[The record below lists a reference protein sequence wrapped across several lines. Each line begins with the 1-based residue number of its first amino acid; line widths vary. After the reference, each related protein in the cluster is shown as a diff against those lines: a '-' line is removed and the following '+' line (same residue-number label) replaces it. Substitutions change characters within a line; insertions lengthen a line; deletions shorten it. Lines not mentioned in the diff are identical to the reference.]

1 MSSIWTVRRSAA
13 DSKIA
18 GLCGGVAEQWGVD
31 AVLVR
36 VGFVLLALSGGIG
49 VVLYLAGWLMIPL
62 AGQTRSHLYD
72 VVPQSQH
79 WPRGL
84 KIVVVA
90 IACVLGAVLLAP
102 VLPFGIGS
110 ALVLAAIWYFGYYQH
125 RRPNPADDPDRASN
139 TLSGSGPEAAPDDQ
153 PQYQYFTFADP
164 TTPFAEAA
172 TAWQQRMRDHQ
183 NGRVGL
189 PYPVPQPHP
198 AGRESATYP
207 ARDHDAYLASADP
220 VGLYHPASASISSGG
235 TSSGVATATRPVGR
249 ALSRP
254 AKRLRLVSVLV
265 LGLTL
270 SGLALTS
277 VAGSHVGA
285 TTYLAAAL
293 AVAGLTLVASAWI
306 GRARGIL
313 PLALLLA
320 LVTVFSAV
328 LGTGTGPAAADQ
340 SDGVGI
346 HSVSYS
352 SPATLPAAEEW
363 DSGKLTVDLSRL
375 RLNRDTEFTAHVDQ
389 GSLTL
394 IAPRGA
400 RVQVDSSIDNGYLKL
415 GDTEGR
421 WGSELT
427 QTATYGAAS
436 GPLLTVHASVDDG
449 VLEVRQ

>member
-1 MSSIWTVRRSAA
+1 MSSIWTVRRSAS

-18 GLCGGVAEQWGVD
+18 GLCGGIAAQWGVD

-62 AGQTRSHLYD
+62 ADQTRSHLD
-72 VVPQSQH
+72 DAVPQSRH
-79 WPRGL
+79 WPREV
-84 KIVVVA
+84 KVVVVA
-90 IACVLGAVLLAP
+90 IACILGAVLLAP

-125 RRPNPADDPDRASN
+125 RRPNPADHPDRASN
-139 TLSGSGPEAAPDDQ
+139 TLSGSGPEAAPAHQ

-164 TTPFAEAA
+164 STPFAEAA
-172 TAWQQRMRDHQ
+172 TAWQQRMREHQ
-183 NGRVGL
+183 NGRAG
-189 PYPVPQPHP
+189 QPHP
-198 AGRESATYP
+198 APRPYPAARESAAYR
-207 ARDHDAYLASADP
+207 ARDHDAYLTSADP
-220 VGLYHPASASISSGG
+220 VGLYHPVIRPAS
-235 TSSGVATATRPVGR
+235 R

-254 AKRLRLVSVLV
+254 ARRLRLGAVLV
-265 LGLTL
+265 LGLTV
-270 SGLALTS
+270 SGLALAS
-277 VAGSHVGA
+277 AAGAHVGL

-293 AVAGLTLVASAWI
+293 TVAGLTLVAAAWI

-313 PLALLLA
+313 PIALLLA
-320 LVTVFSAV
+320 VATVFSAV
-328 LGTGTGPAAADQ
+328 LGNGTGRAAAEQ

-363 DSGKLTVDLSRL
+363 DSGKLTVDLSGL
-375 RLNRDTEFTAHVDQ
+375 TLNRDTEFTAHVDQ

-400 RVQVDSSIDNGYLKL
+400 RIQVDSSIDNGYLKL

-427 QTATYGAAS
+427 RSATYGPAS